1 MISSPPP
8 MVIVMIPKRCLP
20 YLMLGMM
27 GISMSLLSFGIG
39 CPGLLM
45 IWLVSWV
52 VRVPVLRLILG
63 RRLWGRRSVALR

>member
-1 MISSPPP
+1 MISSPPL

-27 GISMSLLSFGIG
+27 GISMSLLIIGITLRA
-39 CPGLLM
+39 PSM
-45 IWLVSWV
+45 RWLVSWV